1 MMKKH
6 GVNKQDFEKCWKNIR
21 KVKESLD
28 KLEKEIAKLP

>member
-6 GVNKQDFEKCWKNIR
+6 GVNKQGFEKYWKNIR
-21 KVKESLD
+21 NVKESLD